1 MEPSIPHSSLV
12 NPWSFFFFISDPV
25 LQYNFLT
32 EPFLESLDEIL
43 SLSGAS
49 PSGRVGFPGGPV
61 VGNPP
66 ASAEDTG
73 SLPGR
78 GRSYVPQ
85 ADKAHM
91 PQLVSL
97 RSAACA
103 LQQESSPCS
112 TQLDKACEQQQ
123 RPSAAKI
130 NNFFLICHQMWPSV
144 GTQYIFANWM
154 DVMMMENT
162 ECLDGHVFYAH
173 YFITSNLGGRI
184 MSWYMLAPQKTML
197 KSERIEPRNVTL
209 FGNRVF
215 EGIIKL
221 KWCYN

>member
-1 MEPSIPHSSLV
+1 MEPSIPHSSSGQPLI
-12 NPWSFFFFISDPV
+12 FFFFISDPV

-32 EPFLESLDEIL
+32 ETFLESLDEIL

-73 SLPGR
+73 SLPGL
-78 GRSYVPQ
+78 GRSYMPQ

-97 RSAACA
+97 HSAACA

-112 TQLDKACEQQQ
+112 TQLDKACELQQ

-130 NNFFLICHQMWPSV
+130 NNFFLICH
-144 GTQYIFANWM
+144 
-154 DVMMMENT
+154 
-162 ECLDGHVFYAH
+162 
-173 YFITSNLGGRI
+173 
-184 MSWYMLAPQKTML
+184 
-197 KSERIEPRNVTL
+197 
-209 FGNRVF
+209 
-215 EGIIKL
+215 
-221 KWCYN
+221 